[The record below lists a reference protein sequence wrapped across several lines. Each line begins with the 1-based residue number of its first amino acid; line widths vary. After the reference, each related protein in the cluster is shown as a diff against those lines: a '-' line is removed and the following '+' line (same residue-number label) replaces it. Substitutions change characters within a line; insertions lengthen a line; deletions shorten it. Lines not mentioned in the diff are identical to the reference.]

1 MSHPSSNAVS
11 APLAPPDLSRRP
23 EIARYLPILLIA
35 FKLDSGVSRLP
46 IPAYL
51 IISLTWF
58 AKPPVVDRLSVVVDL
73 MFVKHIDAVMCSI
86 RSGFRLNHLLQGV
99 VPTTDHELVV
109 GIYGVWDRV
118 IYPSWFTQHVS
129 AQAGA

>member
-1 MSHPSSNAVS
+1 M
-11 APLAPPDLSRRP
+11 LF
-23 EIARYLPILLIA
+23 IA

-58 AKPPVVDRLSVVVDL
+58 AKPPVEDRLSVVVDF
-73 MFVKHIDAVMCSI
+73 MFVEHLDTVLCSI
-86 RSGFRLNHLLQGV
+86 RGGFRLDDTFGLV
-99 VPTTDHELVV
+99 VQATDHELVV

-129 AQAGA
+129 AQAGV